1 MSLGRGLLGFG
12 SSLTHAFHACAR
24 SFFRPPARPLGF
36 RPIWHY
42 SYGSTYVSILN
53 KFISTSIV
61 DSVAQDRLHAHPLLV
76 RLCASTFCHARLPK
90 KGRSHLVVNRH
101 SSAVHRFFHTYVTSL
116 LLAPLVLIF
125 TFACYSVCTFFQ

>member
-1 MSLGRGLLGFG
+1 VSLGRGLLGFG
-12 SSLTHAFHACAR
+12 SSLTHAFNACAR

-42 SYGSTYVSILN
+42 SYGSTYVSISN

-61 DSVAQDRLHAHPLLV
+61 DSVAQDRLLAQPLLV
-76 RLCASTFCHARLPK
+76 LLCASTFLPCTFAQ
-90 KGRSHLVVNRH
+90 KGRSHLIVNRH

-125 TFACYSVCTFFQ
+125 TIACYSVCTFFQ